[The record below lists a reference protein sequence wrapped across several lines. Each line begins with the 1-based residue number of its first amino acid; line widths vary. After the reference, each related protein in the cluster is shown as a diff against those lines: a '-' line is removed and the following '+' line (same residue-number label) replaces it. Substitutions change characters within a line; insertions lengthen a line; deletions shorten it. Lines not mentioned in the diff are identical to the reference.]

1 MGYIMSD
8 VIRPRLPGAE
18 GRKPGYKCGM
28 APIRFLS
35 GSLLAAVVGRGGGRG
50 LGVLDR
56 PHPEERREPSTL
68 GWDGYRSPSQP
79 DFSASG

>member
-28 APIRFLS
+28 APIRSLS
-35 GSLLAAVVGRGGGRG
+35 GSLLAAVVGRGGG
-50 LGVLDR
+50 
-56 PHPEERREPSTL
+56 E
-68 GWDGYRSPSQP
+68 GWV
-79 DFSASG
+79 F